1 MTDDENKDLQG
12 AGSEN
17 SFSIPDEYLERGW
30 AQNFQ
35 NKSGDDLK
43 NEFFK
48 SYDNSQSLIGKK
60 VQDFITTT
68 DLKSL
73 DNFEEIKKSLSDQL
87 GIGAPEVPEDYAI
100 NDLLKDADGNA
111 SHQYPDELINR
122 FTDVFK
128 ELGLTKEQGQRLF
141 DYFTKFEIEEYQKA
155 TDGAVL
161 DAKLDK
167 IFSGDKAAKTSCETL
182 IKEFLSDEDKAFL
195 DKYAPNEFIEII
207 YKLSKNFSE
216 KYDYKEKAAPPKGA
230 GNTKLSK
237 EERTAE
243 YKRLNE
249 KLMSLKN
256 ALHSD
261 KEEQEIIDQMEA
273 LFK

>member
-35 NKSGDDLK
+35 NKSGDELK

-60 VQDFITTT
+60 VQDFLTTT

-87 GIGAPEVPEDYAI
+87 GISAEVPEDYAI
-100 NDLLKDADGNA
+100 NDLLKDADGSA

-122 FTDVFK
+122 FTGVFK
-128 ELGLTKEQGQRLF
+128 ELGLTKEQGQGLF
-141 DYFTKFEIEEYQKA
+141 DYFTKFEIEEFQKA
-155 TDGAVL
+155 TAGRPWMQSLTKSLAAINRPKL
-161 DAKLDK
+161 LAKL
-167 IFSGDKAAKTSCETL
+167 S
-182 IKEFLSDEDKAFL
+182 
-195 DKYAPNEFIEII
+195 
-207 YKLSKNFSE
+207 
-216 KYDYKEKAAPPKGA
+216 
-230 GNTKLSK
+230 
-237 EERTAE
+237 
-243 YKRLNE
+243 
-249 KLMSLKN
+249 
-256 ALHSD
+256 
-261 KEEQEIIDQMEA
+261 
-273 LFK
+273 